1 MGSRSEIMIE
11 ASGLAYQY
19 PGEEE
24 NSSPALSGVSINVHH
39 GEYVALIGSN
49 GSGKTTLLKL
59 FNALLVPTQGEV
71 RVEGISTYDEDNL
84 LAIRQNCGMI
94 FQNPDNQL
102 VATTVEEDI
111 AFGLENLTLPSAEI
125 QKRVFNVA
133 SILGLQDLLQQ
144 APHTL
149 SGGEKQ
155 RVAIAGVLAMQPG
168 CILMD
173 EPTAMLDPAGR
184 NDVLQTVQQL
194 NNDEGLAVVH
204 VTHFPEEAVLADR
217 VVVLQEG
224 KLVAQG
230 SPNNILGDTSL
241 LHDLGLQSTAAVEL
255 AALLR
260 QDGFD
265 LPEDI
270 ITSRELVNSICSLEQ
285 KS

>member
-1 MGSRSEIMIE
+1 MVNQSEIIIE
-11 ASGLAYQY
+11 AKDLAYQY
-19 PGEEE
+19 TGEEE
-24 NSSPALSGVSINVHH
+24 ASSPALSGVNINVHR
-39 GEYVALIGSN
+39 GEYIALIGPN

-59 FNALLVPTQGEV
+59 LNALLVPTNGEV
-71 RVEGISTYDEDNL
+71 RVEGISTFDEENIL
-84 LAIRQNCGMI
+84 SIRRNCGMI

-125 QKRVFNVA
+125 QKRVAHVA

-144 APHTL
+144 APHML

-184 NDVLQTVQQL
+184 NDVLQTVQHL
-194 NNDEGLAVVH
+194 NKEQGLAVVH
-204 VTHFPEEAVLADR
+204 VTHFPEEAVMADR
-217 VVVLQEG
+217 VIALQDG
-224 KLVAQG
+224 RLVAQG
-230 SPNNILGDTSL
+230 SPKEILGNISL
-241 LHDLGLQSTAAVEL
+241 LHGLGLQSTTAVEL
-255 AALLR
+255 TALLR

-270 ITSRELVNSICSLEQ
+270 ITNRELVNSICSLELTG
-285 KS
+285 

>member
-1 MGSRSEIMIE
+1 MVNRSEILIE
-11 ASGLAYQY
+11 ATDLSYQY
-19 PGEEE
+19 PGEEK
-24 NSSPALSGVSINVHH
+24 NSSPALSGVNINVHR
-39 GEYVALIGSN
+39 GEYIALIGPN

-59 FNALLVPTQGEV
+59 LNALLVPTQGEV
-71 RVEGISTYDEDNL
+71 RVEGISTYDEENY

-111 AFGLENLTLPSAEI
+111 AFGLENLTLPSVEI
-125 QKRVFNVA
+125 QKRVAHVA
-133 SILGLQDLLQQ
+133 SILGLQPLLQQ
-144 APHTL
+144 APHML

-194 NNDEGLAVVH
+194 NSDRGIAVVH
-204 VTHFPEEAVLADR
+204 VTHFPEEAVSADR
-217 VVVLQEG
+217 VLVLQDG
-224 KLVAQG
+224 KLVTQG
-230 SPNNILGDTSL
+230 KPKKILSDTAL
-241 LHDLGLQSTAAVEL
+241 LHSLEMHSTAAVEL

-265 LPEDI
+265 LPENI

-285 KS
+285 TS